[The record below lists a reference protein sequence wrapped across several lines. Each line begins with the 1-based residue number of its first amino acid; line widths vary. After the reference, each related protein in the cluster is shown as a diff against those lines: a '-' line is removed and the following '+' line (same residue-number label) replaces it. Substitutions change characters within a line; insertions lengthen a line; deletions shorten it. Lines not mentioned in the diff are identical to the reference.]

1 MSLLDKVKKVA
12 TDAAEVAKK
21 GTEKAKDKV
30 EQMQIKKKLDGNAE
44 QLGYLIYRERRQG
57 TPAGAD
63 AEKLMDEMAEYERLL
78 AEAEADDAGADDAGS
93 GDPGIPPTPAG

>member
-1 MSLLDKVKKVA
+1 MKGGGQMSLLDKMKKVA
-12 TDAAEVAKK
+12 SDAADAAKK

-57 TPAGAD
+57 APAGD
-63 AEKLMDEMAEYERLL
+63 EPGRLMDEMAEYERLL
-78 AEAEADDAGADDAGS
+78 AEAEESGTEESGAGES
-93 GDPGIPPTPAG
+93 PSS

>member
-12 TDAAEVAKK
+12 TDAAEAAKK

-44 QLGYLIYRERRQG
+44 QLGYLIYKERRQG
-57 TPAGAD
+57 TPAGDAAD
-63 AEKLMDEMAEYERLL
+63 KLMDEMAEYERLL
-78 AEAEADDAGADDAGS
+78 AEAEAEDGGPAGPDAT
-93 GDPGIPPTPAG
+93 PPT

>member
-12 TDAAEVAKK
+12 TDAAEAAKK

-44 QLGYLIYRERRQG
+44 QLGYLIYKERRQG
-57 TPAGAD
+57 MPAGDEAD
-63 AEKLMDEMAEYERLL
+63 KLMDEMVEYERLL
-78 AEAEADDAGADDAGS
+78 AEAEADEDGGAAGDSGS
-93 GDPGIPPTPAG
+93 SPAS